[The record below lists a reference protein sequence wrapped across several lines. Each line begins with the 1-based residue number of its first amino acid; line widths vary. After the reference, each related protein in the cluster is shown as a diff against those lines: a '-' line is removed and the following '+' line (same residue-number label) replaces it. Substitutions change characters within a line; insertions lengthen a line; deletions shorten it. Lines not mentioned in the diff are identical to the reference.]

1 MIVLILYIQNF
12 CEMKI
17 EYIMHI
23 AQDYRVLYNNAV
35 SLAIC
40 EGWHFTHSLVGETGI
55 LGKNHQPAASHWQ
68 TLSHNVESSTPC
80 H

>member
-1 MIVLILYIQNF
+1 
-12 CEMKI
+12 MKI

-40 EGWHFTHSLVGETGI
+40 EGWHFTHWLVEETGI
-55 LGKNHQPAASHWQ
+55 LGKNHQP
-68 TLSHNVESSTPC
+68 V
-80 H
+80 